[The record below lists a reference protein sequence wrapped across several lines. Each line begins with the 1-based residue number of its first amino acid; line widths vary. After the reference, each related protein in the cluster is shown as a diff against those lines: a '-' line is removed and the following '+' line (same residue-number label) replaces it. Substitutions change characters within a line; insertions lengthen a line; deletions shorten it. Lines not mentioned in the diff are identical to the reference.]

1 MRIWTT
7 RCWVL
12 LALLSLVLELG
23 QAPRSLGAWW
33 GESALMPRNPSRN
46 VSQSLLLAKAES
58 ASADEKDDAADPAL
72 DATRGDD
79 SGAGSGG
86 GKEPD
91 KEGRSDRDSDATADD
106 DTGSESDSDADEG
119 GDSDPKSA
127 DESDEKPDGSSSE
140 QREETERKAGE
151 ENDEEN
157 SGQKDD
163 PLSLLRAAA
172 VAFSCDL
179 TGQELRFGNTT
190 RLCDL
195 TTSDAL
201 LRPPRSV

>member
-1 MRIWTT
+1 MTAMTTIIDHDRYT
-7 RCWVL
+7 RCI
-12 LALLSLVLELG
+12 
-23 QAPRSLGAWW
+23 
-33 GESALMPRNPSRN
+33 
-46 VSQSLLLAKAES
+46 S
-58 ASADEKDDAADPAL
+58 ASKRVRWDIDRDVIRGRRFDP
-72 DATRGDD
+72 
-79 SGAGSGG
+79 
-86 GKEPD
+86 KD
-91 KEGRSDRDSDATADD
+91 KEGLSDRDSDATADD

-140 QREETERKAGE
+140 QCEETERKAGE